1 MLGYRGWLDAQVMR
15 MKGAEC
21 NGAVVSLTPS
31 GVGRRVRTSD
41 EGREGSGVAQR
52 ARGHLLL
59 VQKWA
64 RY

>member
-15 MKGAEC
+15 MNRAEC
-21 NGAVVSLTPS
+21 KGAVVSLTPS
-31 GVGRRVRTSD
+31 GVVWRVRTSD

-52 ARGHLLL
+52 VRGHLLL
-59 VQKWA
+59 VLKWA

>member
-15 MKGAEC
+15 MRGAEC
-21 NGAVVSLTPS
+21 NGAVVSFAPS
-31 GVGRRVRTSD
+31 GVEWRVRTSD
-41 EGREGSGVAQR
+41 EGREGSGMAQS

-59 VQKWA
+59 LLKWA

>member
-21 NGAVVSLTPS
+21 RGAVVSLTPS
-31 GVGRRVRTSD
+31 GMEWRVRTSD
-41 EGREGSGVAQR
+41 EGRKGNGVAQS

-59 VQKWA
+59 VLKWA
-64 RY
+64 WY